1 MLWPRGRQAARS
13 SSDRA
18 VLGVFDV
25 RLFIEASITLL
36 VIMDPPGTVPVFLGL
51 VGRKSREARKSAARQ
66 GVLVSF
72 LVITLFA
79 VAGNSILAYMHIGIP
94 ALQGAGGLLLLLI
107 ALDLL
112 TGKGATNHPEVEDV
126 NIALVPL
133 GTPLLAGPGA
143 IAATIVFVRQADG
156 WGSYFALAAAIVAV
170 HLVLLGTL
178 RSAGLLIKVFK
189 ESGILLMAKIA
200 GLLLAAIAV
209 QLVASSVQGFIT
221 SGV

>member
-1 MLWPRGRQAARS
+1 MGIRLPGS
-13 SSDRA
+13 RA
-18 VLGVFDV
+18 
-25 RLFIEASITLL
+25 
-36 VIMDPPGTVPVFLGL
+36 
-51 VGRKSREARKSAARQ
+51 
-66 GVLVSF
+66 
-72 LVITLFA
+72 
-79 VAGNSILAYMHIGIP
+79 
-94 ALQGAGGLLLLLI
+94 AGGLLLLVV

-112 TGKGATNHPEVEDV
+112 RGEVEGLSGESQV
-126 NIALVPL
+126 NIAFVPL
-133 GTPLLAGPGA
+133 GRPLLAGPGA

-209 QLVASSVQGFIT
+209 QLVASSVQGFIS

>member
-1 MLWPRGRQAARS
+1 M
-13 SSDRA
+13 
-18 VLGVFDV
+18 FNV
-25 RLFIEASITLL
+25 RLFIEATITLL

-51 VGRKSREARKSAARQ
+51 VGRKSRDQRKRAARQ

-170 HLVLLGTL
+170 HLILLGTL

-209 QLVASSVQGFIT
+209 QLVASSVQGFIA

>member
-1 MLWPRGRQAARS
+1 M
-13 SSDRA
+13 
-18 VLGVFDV
+18 FNV
-25 RLFIEASITLL
+25 RLFTEATITLL

-51 VGRKSREARKSAARQ
+51 VGRKSREARKRAARQ

-170 HLVLLGTL
+170 HLILLGTL

-209 QLVASSVQGFIT
+209 QLVASSVQGFIAGT
-221 SGV
+221 

>member
-1 MLWPRGRQAARS
+1 M
-13 SSDRA
+13 
-18 VLGVFDV
+18 FNV
-25 RLFIEASITLL
+25 RLFIEATITLL
-36 VIMDPPGTVPVFLGL
+36 VIMDPPGTVPVFLSL
-51 VGRKSREARKSAARQ
+51 VGRKSREQRKRAARQ

-170 HLVLLGTL
+170 HLILLGTL

>member
-1 MLWPRGRQAARS
+1 M
-13 SSDRA
+13 
-18 VLGVFDV
+18 FNV
-25 RLFIEASITLL
+25 RLFIEATITLL

-51 VGRKSREARKSAARQ
+51 VGRKSRDARKRAARQ

-221 SGV
+221 GSQ